1 MNAIDTFVEGFN
13 RVEPIV
19 RAVVEGLNADQLAFR
34 LDDEANTIGWLVWHL
49 SRVQDD
55 HIADVSGDEQLWTA
69 KGWAERFALPFTPD
83 ATGYDQ
89 TPDEVSSVRAS
100 EDDLLDYFE
109 VVHAHTVSY
118 LRSLADRD
126 LDRVVDNS
134 FVPAV
139 TLGVRLMSVLADELQ
154 HAGQAAFVRGMLRD
168 DEQ

>member
-1 MNAIDTFVEGFN
+1 M
-13 RVEPIV
+13 
-19 RAVVEGLNADQLAFR
+19 
-34 LDDEANTIGWLVWHL
+34 
-49 SRVQDD
+49 
-55 HIADVSGDEQLWTA
+55 
-69 KGWAERFALPFTPD
+69 
-83 ATGYDQ
+83 
-89 TPDEVSSVRAS
+89 RAS